1 MPERIKLALIGCG
14 GMGRRHLRGITRLSQ
29 SSMANLDL
37 VAVCDLNDEN
47 AQYLADEAK
56 ELLGTRP
63 RVFNDLERMVREI
76 GDLGAASITT
86 DAGSHHKVAPAALEL
101 GLNILCEKPIAV
113 TMRGAN
119 LVIDAAKK
127 AGRVL
132 SVAENFRRDP
142 INRLVK
148 ALLTDGAIGT
158 PRLMIESSIGGRDNI
173 LITPWRHMK
182 HTGSITL
189 DVGVH
194 NADILRY
201 YMGEFKTVFGVSQ
214 QHEKTR
220 RNTGSTGPG
229 GFYGRWSANYP
240 DTIEPTGEDALYAY
254 VGFESGAS
262 GQWIQDHAGHG
273 LPHRARM
280 VYGSSGS
287 LECPG
292 DRNGRPIKLHLDDGT
307 VVSDEKILEFAPNY
321 QLEPL
326 AAELFGGERVW
337 TYSLDFNDTDS
348 RILALE
354 YYELGKCSMTGAR
367 PEVTG
372 EEARADVA
380 LAYAPIESG
389 RSGGPVTLDDLVTG
403 RVASY
408 LNEVDGMLG
417 LLATPSPA

>member
-1 MPERIKLALIGCG
+1 MPERVKLALIGCG

-47 AQYLADEAK
+47 AQYLADEAQ
-56 ELLGTRP
+56 ELMGTRP
-63 RVFNDLERMVREI
+63 RVFNDMEQMVREV
-76 GDLGAASITT
+76 GDLGAASVTT
-86 DAGSHHKVAPAALEL
+86 DAQSHHKVATAALEL
-101 GLNILCEKPIAV
+101 GLNVQCEKPIAV

-119 LVIDAAKK
+119 MIIDAAKR

-142 INRLVK
+142 INRLAK

-158 PRLMIESSIGGRDNI
+158 PRLMIQTSIGGSDKI
-173 LITPWRHMK
+173 SMTPWRHMK

-220 RNTGSTGPG
+220 KNTGSTGPG

-240 DTIEPTGEDALYAY
+240 DTIEPTGEDALYSY

-262 GQWIQDHAGHG
+262 GQWIQDHGGHG
-273 LPHRARM
+273 LPNRARH

-287 LECPG
+287 L
-292 DRNGRPIKLHLDDGT
+292 
-307 VVSDEKILEFAPNY
+307 
-321 QLEPL
+321 
-326 AAELFGGERVW
+326 
-337 TYSLDFNDTDS
+337 
-348 RILALE
+348 
-354 YYELGKCSMTGAR
+354 
-367 PEVTG
+367 
-372 EEARADVA
+372 
-380 LAYAPIESG
+380 
-389 RSGGPVTLDDLVTG
+389 
-403 RVASY
+403 
-408 LNEVDGMLG
+408 
-417 LLATPSPA
+417 